1 MLTRSGA
8 QNSVICTA
16 ADLSELDQT
25 AIHIGGYLRGARTD
39 VVTLRDRLVR
49 PSGIVSG
56 RQQIADLR
64 AITASAARSDVVS
77 LGARTLSAAE
87 ADIYPKRGIA

>member
-25 AIHIGGYLRGARTD
+25 AIHIGGYLRGTRTD
-39 VVTLRDRLVR
+39 VVRTFGDRLVR
-49 PSGIVSG
+49 PSGIVPG
-56 RQQIADLR
+56 RQQIADLGQSRR
-64 AITASAARSDVVS
+64 ALRDRTWCPLCSTRSAA
-77 LGARTLSAAE
+77 
-87 ADIYPKRGIA
+87 